1 LDPYAGNL
9 ANTSLTFD
17 YTDEATFVYA
27 AGQGPI
33 PAGRS
38 RFPRTPQ
45 ACGFAPGA
53 GRTVPGRP
61 AGCRATQVQDA
72 ADAALRDNRGLVTYE
87 SKIIETPSN
96 RYGIE
101 YKFGDILPCQFLN
114 QLVDCML
121 TKVHVS
127 VSNALETID
136 VGLHGLVT
144 SAANGS
150 GGTGTDS
157 NLVVLTNGSGST
169 IAQYALVGY
178 LSAGNITLANS
189 TTGSDIPAIGI
200 ALSAITAGA
209 TGQVRTGGILAG
221 LSSLTSGAL
230 YFSNPS
236 TPGTFT
242 NSPGSVGSTKSQ
254 YIGRAL
260 STTTLLIEI
269 AEPILVAAATG
280 TIVIKRN
287 PSTGRIEETN
297 VASLQSAYPGT
308 ADTGNVHVNG
318 TVGADTRINLST
330 VPMLERGGTFPTSG
344 LVDGQSYFHTTY
356 RAWFIYNLTDTKW
369 RQEAPGVFASS
380 FPTVASGDNT
390 VAPQI
395 TVKRL
400 DRNNTNWYW
409 DGTRWLSEQV
419 FKMPLISR
427 SSQPFPQAVTVFDLH
442 LVDFA
447 TYGGIYL
454 SKIGSGVF
462 FSAAQNA
469 TNFYTMSAS
478 IFDTSGASTA
488 ITLTGTTDTKTYTTA
503 GSFRPMVPTITPTA
517 YGNTNMLL
525 VVIMTP
531 TLNPGT
537 FFQNISAQFQLIG

>member
-1 LDPYAGNL
+1 MKDLIKKVEKLEDDVERLSSLQSSTGGGGGGVTSVSGTAPIASSGGTTPAISLGNSGIA
-9 ANTSLTFD
+9 ANTYTNPTVTFD
-17 YTDEATFVYA
+17 AHGLATSASSGTAPVTSV
-27 AGQGPI
+27 GGTSPI
-33 PAGRS
+33 VSSGG
-38 RFPRTPQ
+38 T
-45 ACGFAPGA
+45 
-53 GRTVPGRP
+53 
-61 AGCRATQVQDA
+61 
-72 ADAALRDNRGLVTYE
+72 
-87 SKIIETPSN
+87 TPSISLGN
-96 RYGIE
+96 SGVTPGTYLGA
-101 YKFGDILPCQFLN
+101 DIT
-114 QLVDCML
+114 VD
-121 TKVHVS
+121 
-127 VSNALETID
+127 I
-136 VGLHGLVT
+136 HGLVT